1 VDNNF
6 YSDFDVKMAWMAL
19 GARDFGFCKELEIED
34 RNFYVFTVVLFRTT
48 LRTILRFVRVLW
60 AAPIL

>member
-34 RNFYVFTVVLFRTT
+34 RNFYVFT
-48 LRTILRFVRVLW
+48 
-60 AAPIL
+60 AYS